1 MQAVQ
6 RRVASFGRAKECLGR
21 AGLPHRHVGTAG
33 NVDDWVADLARAVNA
48 VSGAR
53 AATKARRGA
62 EELRC
67 VRRPANVQQ
76 AMLKEW
82 MRRPL
87 AQSLAQRT
95 GEGGRRRP
103 VRYSKSRGEKGCW

>member
-6 RRVASFGRAKECLGR
+6 RGVASFGRAKECLGR

-53 AATKARRGA
+53 AATKARRGRITLCTA
-62 EELRC
+62 SRERAASNAKGMDATASGTESGT
-67 VRRPANVQQ
+67 
-76 AMLKEW
+76 ED
-82 MRRPL
+82 
-87 AQSLAQRT
+87 
-95 GEGGRRRP
+95 RRRGAP
-103 VRYSKSRGEKGCW
+103 AACTVQ